1 MAKRILLGKA
11 ANADYGLYVSRPE
24 DEFQIGYD
32 VIDGSNNIATATDL
46 MFDSRVGIGSLNLK
60 YHGQG
65 LLGVPG
71 NNLGTATDL
80 DTSDTY
86 ATITHNLGFV
96 PFVIVQWCFQ
106 SDLSSGVATKMYPA
120 SLDFNSEANRYFAVF
135 GNSYNQQGLV
145 RGGVSYSVNS
155 TTLTITNNFIGQV
168 YISTVNGFESTRE
181 YQGGESI
188 AYAFLIFDLQGA

>member
-11 ANADYGLYVSRPE
+11 ANADYGLYVTKS
-24 DEFQIGYD
+24 GTD
-32 VIDGSNNIATATDL
+32 VVDGSNNIATATNL

-65 LLGVPG
+65 LLGIPG
-71 NNLGTATDL
+71 NDLSTATDL
-80 DTSDTY
+80 NTSDTY

-120 SLDFNSEANRYFAVF
+120 SLDFNSEANRSFAVF

>member
-11 ANADYGLYVSRPE
+11 ANADYGLYVTKS
-24 DEFQIGYD
+24 GSD
-32 VIDGSNNIATATDL
+32 VVDGSNNLATATNL

-71 NNLGTATDL
+71 NNLSTATNL
-80 DTSDTY
+80 NTSDTY

-120 SLDFNSEANRYFAVF
+120 SLDFNAEANRNFAVF
-135 GNSYNQQGLV
+135 GNQYNQKGLI
-145 RGGVSYSVNS
+145 RGGVNYSVNS
-155 TTLTITNNFIGQV
+155 TTLTITNNFIGQI
-168 YISTVNGFESTRE
+168 YISTVNGFESSRE

>member
-11 ANADYGLYVSRPE
+11 ANADYGLYVTKS
-24 DEFQIGYD
+24 GTD
-32 VIDGSNNIATATDL
+32 VVDGSNNIATATNL

-65 LLGVPG
+65 LLGIPG
-71 NNLGTATDL
+71 NDLSTATDL
-80 DTSDTY
+80 NTSDTY

>member
-11 ANADYGLYVSRPE
+11 ANADYGLYVTKS
-24 DEFQIGYD
+24 GTD
-32 VIDGSNNIATATDL
+32 VVDGSNNIATATNL

-65 LLGVPG
+65 LLGIPG
-71 NNLGTATDL
+71 NDLSTATDL
-80 DTSDTY
+80 NTSDTY

-120 SLDFNSEANRYFAVF
+120 SLDFNSEANRSFAVF
-135 GNSYNQQGLV
+135 GSNYNQQGLV

>member
-1 MAKRILLGKA
+1 
-11 ANADYGLYVSRPE
+11 
-24 DEFQIGYD
+24 
-32 VIDGSNNIATATDL
+32 

-65 LLGVPG
+65 LLGIPG
-71 NNLGTATDL
+71 NDLSTATDL
-80 DTSDTY
+80 NTSDTY

-120 SLDFNSEANRYFAVF
+120 SLDFNSEANRSFAVF
-135 GNSYNQQGLV
+135 GSNYNQQGLV

>member
-11 ANADYGLYVSRPE
+11 ANADYGLYVSKS
-24 DEFQIGYD
+24 GTD
-32 VIDGSNNIATATDL
+32 VVDGSNNIATATNL
-46 MFDSRVGIGSLNLK
+46 MFDSRVGIGCLNLK

-71 NNLGTATDL
+71 NNLSTATDL
-80 DTSDTY
+80 NTSDTY

-120 SLDFNSEANRYFAVF
+120 SLDFNAEANRSFAVF
-135 GNSYNQQGLV
+135 GSQYNQKGLI
-145 RGGVSYSVNS
+145 RGGVNYSVNS
-155 TTLTITNNFIGQV
+155 TTLTITNNFIGQI

>member
-11 ANADYGLYVSRPE
+11 ANADYGLYVTKS
-24 DEFQIGYD
+24 GTD
-32 VIDGSNNIATATDL
+32 VVDGSNNIATATDL

-65 LLGVPG
+65 LLGIPG
-71 NNLGTATDL
+71 NDLSTATDL
-80 DTSDTY
+80 NTSDTY

-120 SLDFNSEANRYFAVF
+120 SLDFNSEANRSFAVF
-135 GNSYNQQGLV
+135 GSNYNQQGLV

>member
-11 ANADYGLYVSRPE
+11 ANADYGLYVTKS
-24 DEFQIGYD
+24 GSD
-32 VIDGSNNIATATDL
+32 VVDGSNNLATATNL

-71 NNLGTATDL
+71 NNLSTATNL
-80 DTSDTY
+80 NTSDTY

-106 SDLSSGVATKMYPA
+106 SDLSSGVATKMYAA
-120 SLDFNSEANRYFAVF
+120 SLDFNAEANRNFAVF
-135 GNSYNQQGLV
+135 GNTYNQQGLV

-155 TTLTITNNFIGQV
+155 TTLTITNNFIGQI
-168 YISTVNGFESTRE
+168 YISTVNGFESSRE

>member
-11 ANADYGLYVSRPE
+11 ANADYGLYVTKS
-24 DEFQIGYD
+24 GSD
-32 VIDGSNNIATATDL
+32 VVDGSNNLATATNL

-71 NNLGTATDL
+71 NNLSTATNL
-80 DTSDTY
+80 NTSDTY

-120 SLDFNSEANRYFAVF
+120 SLDFNAEANRNFAVF
-135 GNSYNQQGLV
+135 GNTYNQQGLV

-155 TTLTITNNFIGQV
+155 TTLTITNNFIGQI
-168 YISTVNGFESTRE
+168 YISTVNGFESSRE